1 VGGITNF
8 INFSLL
14 HNPVNVAHRGVS
26 YTKPSRGKYLGGK
39 NLISL
44 LTMFTSRFSGWRGR
58 KLETCKDTDRFL
70 STK

>member
-26 YTKPSRGKYLGGK
+26 YTKQSRGKYLGGQ
-39 NLISL
+39 
-44 LTMFTSRFSGWRGR
+44 
-58 KLETCKDTDRFL
+58 KLNFVTDHVYVEI
-70 STK
+70 